1 MTGTE
6 ISKPR
11 VAMLFAGLAVACAA
25 SAIQTRP
32 VEARQFDCRN
42 AALASERMI
51 CRSDALGG
59 LDERMSNLYSELM
72 QTYDSKSQ
80 RDQLKRYQR
89 QFLAAR
95 DSCLR
100 DTVCIKGAYLDQIS
114 VLKAQLERTYRSGER

>member
-1 MTGTE
+1 
-6 ISKPR
+6 
-11 VAMLFAGLAVACAA
+11 MLFAGLAVACAV

-32 VEARQFDCRN
+32 AEARQFDCRN
-42 AALASERMI
+42 AALASERII

-59 LDERMSNLYSELM
+59 LDERMSSLSSELM

-100 DTVCIKGAYLDQIS
+100 DTECIKGAYLDQIS
-114 VLKAQLERTYRSGER
+114 VLEAQLERTYRFGER

>member
-1 MTGTE
+1 MTGAE

-11 VAMLFAGLAVACAA
+11 AASVFLGLAVACAA
-25 SAIQTRP
+25 SAIQIQP
-32 VEARQFDCRN
+32 AAARQFDCRN

-59 LDERMSNLYSELM
+59 LDERMSSLYSRLM
-72 QTYDSKSQ
+72 QIYDSRSQ

-100 DTVCIKGAYLDQIS
+100 DTECIKGAYLDQIS
-114 VLKAQLERTYRSGER
+114 VLEAQLERTYQIGER